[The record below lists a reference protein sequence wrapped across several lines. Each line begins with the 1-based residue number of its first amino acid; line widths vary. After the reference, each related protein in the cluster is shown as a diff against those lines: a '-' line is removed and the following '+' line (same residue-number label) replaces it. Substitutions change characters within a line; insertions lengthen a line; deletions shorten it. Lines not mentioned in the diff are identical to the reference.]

1 MGAGRRF
8 EPVGRLS
15 GTASCTVG
23 RVATPDSQAGTEHAT
38 MPAVRVR
45 RTFAFLDVS
54 GFTALTATEGDER
67 SVAVLGVFRG
77 ALRAICSRRAVRIAK
92 WLGDGAMLVGTETTP
107 VLAAALE
114 VMGSPALVAEGVEM
128 RCGVTTGPVILLEG
142 DDYIGHAVNV
152 AARLCDLAHG
162 GQMLA
167 EPAVAPYLP
176 AWALAGEPR
185 LATVRGVVAGVEV
198 VDLSLH
204 CPGPGSPDP
213 VCGIPLVESTAAS
226 WRPAGGGQR
235 WLFCSDSCLDT
246 WESRPAEDDT
256 SQDEAFVRDS
266 IA

>member
-1 MGAGRRF
+1 M
-8 EPVGRLS
+8 
-15 GTASCTVG
+15 
-23 RVATPDSQAGTEHAT
+23 DS
-38 MPAVRVR
+38 VRVR

-54 GFTALTATEGDER
+54 GFTAMTLTEGDER

-77 ALRAICSRRAVRIAK
+77 AVRRVCSRRAVRIAK

-114 VMGSPALVAEGVEM
+114 IMCADELTAEGVEVK
-128 RCGVTTGPVILLEG
+128 CGVTTGPVILLEG

-152 AARLCDLAHG
+152 AARLCELAHG

-167 EPAVAPYLP
+167 DPAVVPHLP

-185 LATVRGVVAGVEV
+185 QAAVRGVEAGVEV
-198 VDLSLH
+198 VELSLH
-204 CPGPGSPDP
+204 CPGPANPDP
-213 VCGIPLVESTAAS
+213 VCGIPLVESTAAA
-226 WRPAGGGQR
+226 WRPAGGLRR

-246 WESRPAEDDT
+246 WESRPGDRETPD
-256 SQDEAFVRDS
+256 DEAFVRDG